1 MKRFV
6 GFAAAMLLFGAS
18 AVPALADKPGAD
30 WITAEQAKA
39 KLTAAGYTS
48 VTKIEADDG
57 HWEGKGVKNGQAHEF
72 HVDPHTGAITK
83 DEVEN

>member
-1 MKRFV
+1 MKKV
-6 GFAAAMLLFGAS
+6 LGFTSAMLLIGATV
-18 AVPALADKPGAD
+18 VPALADKPGAD